1 MKEIVISNLMRA
13 KNKQSFFALHQ
24 IQSKIKNLYPD
35 VRIEFHI
42 LWDSIE
48 EVNLGDNENWCALI
62 DSEINNVYSYSKEFF
77 DEYVKEYYE
86 LDYVEV

>member
-24 IQSKIKNLYPD
+24 IQSKIKSLYPD

-42 LWDSIE
+42 LWDTTNELNLQNEKKWEHLIE
-48 EVNLGDNENWCALI
+48 DEIQNL
-62 DSEINNVYSYSKEFF
+62 Y
-77 DEYVKEYYE
+77 
-86 LDYVEV
+86 